1 MPSSQDIANDAAATF
16 AAYPELVTKI
26 DDGTTV
32 PDGQLDRW
40 IGATYA
46 NFVDGC
52 LEQINEV
59 FVGSR
64 AISGPLRVAGAPAS
78 GWNAN
83 ADDVVIGDGTANR
96 GLTLYQSS
104 AATAGGVY
112 WRTPSNSADAIV
124 SYNVADECL
133 ILAAGRNTGG
143 DHADL
148 ALEQLGTSGALRPRT
163 VAQSTDLGSTT
174 KRWRDLFLSRHAYV
188 DPATAPAT
196 PSSGA
201 VLYVDSADGAL
212 KVKFST
218 GTVVTLGTP

>member
-1 MPSSQDIANDAAATF
+1 
-16 AAYPELVTKI
+16 VTKI

-40 IGATYA
+40 IGASYA

-78 GWNAN
+78 GWSAS
-83 ADDVVIGDGTANR
+83 ADNIIIGDGSGQFGMSIYGTPASTS
-96 GLTLYQSS
+96 GIE
-104 AATAGGVY
+104 
-112 WRTPSNSADAIV
+112 WRTAA
-124 SYNVADECL
+124 VADEAWIRYAYSANCL
-133 ILAAGRNTGG
+133 QFRAGSSSSANMQICMTEAGTNSWFG
-143 DHADL
+143 PN
-148 ALEQLGTSGALRPRT
+148 LGTESI
-163 VAQSTDLGSTT
+163 DLGRTSA
-174 KRWRDLFLSRHAYV
+174 RWRDLSINRHAYI
-188 DPATAPAT
+188 DEDIAPAT

>member
-1 MPSSQDIANDAAATF
+1 MPSSQDIANDAAGTF
-16 AAYPELVTKI
+16 AAYPELATKI

-32 PDGQLDRW
+32 PDSQLDRW
-40 IGATYA
+40 IGASYA

-64 AISGPLRVAGAPAS
+64 AISGPLRVAGAPAG
-78 GWNAN
+78 GWSAT
-83 ADDVVIGDGTANR
+83 ADDIVIGDGSARVGVSIYGTPLNTSGIEWRTAAVSDEAWIRYAYGANCLQFR
-96 GLTLYQSS
+96 AGSS
-104 AATAGGVY
+104 ASSNMQLCMTEAGA
-112 WRTPSNSADAIV
+112 NSWFGP
-124 SYNVADECL
+124 N
-133 ILAAGRNTGG
+133 
-143 DHADL
+143 
-148 ALEQLGTSGALRPRT
+148 LGTESIDIGRT
-163 VAQSTDLGSTT
+163 SA
-174 KRWRDLFLSRHAYV
+174 RWRDLSLSRHAYI
-188 DPATAPAT
+188 DPDTAPAT

>member
-1 MPSSQDIANDAAATF
+1 MPSSQDIANDAVGTF
-16 AAYPELVTKI
+16 AAYPELATKI

-32 PDGQLDRW
+32 PDSQLDRW
-40 IGATYA
+40 IGASYA

-64 AISGPLRVAGAPAS
+64 AISGPLRVKNAPAS
-78 GWNAN
+78 GWNSG
-83 ADDVVIGDGTANR
+83 ADDLLIGDGVSGR
-96 GLTLYQSS
+96 GVSIFSSDAGSSSIAFRTTRS
-104 AATAGGVY
+104 AAEGL
-112 WRTPSNSADAIV
+112 V
-124 SYNVADECL
+124 SYNASIRCL
-133 ILAAGRNTGG
+133 NLQAALDVGT
-143 DHADL
+143 DA
-148 ALEQLGTSGALRPRT
+148 ALELCGDATSGSLAPTL
-163 VAQSTDLGSTT
+163 VGASTDLGKSNG
-174 KRWRDLFLSRHAYV
+174 KWRDAWLKRHAYIGA
-188 DPATAPAT
+188 ATAPAT

>member
-1 MPSSQDIANDAAATF
+1 MPSSQDIATDAAGTF
-16 AAYPELVTKI
+16 AAYPELATKI

-32 PDGQLDRW
+32 PDSHLDRW
-40 IGATYA
+40 IGASYA

-78 GWNAN
+78 GWSAS
-83 ADDVVIGDGTANR
+83 ADDIVIGDGTARVGISMYGIASNTS
-96 GLTLYQSS
+96 GLVWRSASTAGEALIRYAYGSRCISLSAGLSSS
-104 AATAGGVY
+104 ANAQLCITEDGADSWFGPNAG
-112 WRTPSNSADAIV
+112 TESI
-124 SYNVADECL
+124 
-133 ILAAGRNTGG
+133 
-143 DHADL
+143 
-148 ALEQLGTSGALRPRT
+148 
-163 VAQSTDLGSTT
+163 DLGRTSA
-174 KRWRDLFLSRHAYV
+174 RWRDLSLSRHAYI
-188 DPATAPAT
+188 DEETAPAT
-196 PSSGA
+196 PSAGA

>member
-1 MPSSQDIANDAAATF
+1 MPSSQDIANDAAGTF
-16 AAYPELVTKI
+16 AAYPELATKI

-32 PDGQLDRW
+32 PDSQLDRW
-40 IGATYA
+40 IGASYA

-78 GWNAN
+78 GWSAS
-83 ADDVVIGDGTANR
+83 ADDIVIGDG
-96 GLTLYQSS
+96 S
-104 AATAGGVY
+104 ARAGMSIYGTPLDTSGVE
-112 WRTPSNSADAIV
+112 WRTASIASEAWIRYPN
-124 SYNVADECL
+124 
-133 ILAAGRNTGG
+133 
-143 DHADL
+143 
-148 ALEQLGTSGALRPRT
+148 LGTESIDIGRP
-163 VAQSTDLGSTT
+163 AA
-174 KRWRDLFLSRHAYV
+174 RWRDLSLSRHAYV